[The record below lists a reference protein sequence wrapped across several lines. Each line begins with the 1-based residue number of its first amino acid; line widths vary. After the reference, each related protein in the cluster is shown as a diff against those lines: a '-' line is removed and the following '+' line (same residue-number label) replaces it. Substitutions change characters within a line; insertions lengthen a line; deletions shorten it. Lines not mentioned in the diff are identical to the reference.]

1 MKKFIKSFWATP
13 KSDIQKQ
20 ESTSRTEEHVN
31 SSLHSIKWNV
41 KEGIAEFPPLVA
53 QILELA
59 PDEIIDQARLMDYAY
74 PEDVSNIN
82 RVIEFVFARKFF
94 PEFYFRVITKKNTI
108 KHIYARG
115 NVVLN
120 GAGDVTFIN
129 IELRDLTEQGVYIQK
144 IQQQNQRLQDIAWIQ
159 SHKMRSP
166 VATIMGLVQLFNCN
180 EPNDPVNLKVL
191 EGIKEAAKSLD
202 MAISEINEKTEILK
216 LVP

>member
-1 MKKFIKSFWATP
+1 MKNLIKSFWTAP
-13 KSDIQKQ
+13 KSNIQKQ
-20 ESTSRTEEHVN
+20 ESASKAGEQIN

-41 KEGIAEFPPLVA
+41 KDSVAEFPLLVS

-59 PDEIIDQARLMDYAY
+59 HGEVIDQTRLMDFVY
-74 PEDVSNIN
+74 PEDVSSIK
-82 RVIEFVFARKFF
+82 RVIDFVFTRKFF

-115 NVVLN
+115 NVILN
-120 GAGDVTFIN
+120 GASEITFIN

-166 VATIMGLVQLFNCN
+166 VATIMGLIQLFNCN
-180 EPNDPVNLKVL
+180 DPNDPVNLKVL